1 MNFRARKSRSRSRPT
16 RSPARIEAEALFRMV
31 LAGGNSVANVR
42 ELIAVPP
49 GLEEQTKQGDLLTGV
64 ERNRLLNTLRFRKQV
79 LKEFDAL
86 VSDHYSR
93 RRSNAATSTRRS
105 SPVRSLENRME

>member
-1 MNFRARKSRSRSRPT
+1 MNFRARKSRVRPRPT

-31 LAGGNSVANVR
+31 QAGRHSVANVR

-64 ERNRLLNTLRFRKQV
+64 DRNRLLATLRFRKQV
-79 LKEFDAL
+79 LKEFDTL
-86 VSDHYSR
+86 VSEHHSR
-93 RRSNAATSTRRS
+93 R
-105 SPVRSLENRME
+105 